1 MTSVPAVTAPTRA
14 PVTVACAQLTAGD
27 DMDLNIAAA
36 GDAVRR
42 ARDAGARLVLLPEN
56 VAMMTLGRDR
66 VLARA
71 RREADHPALAA
82 FRDLAR
88 ECGIWLHAGTLG
100 ILRED
105 GRAANRTYVLDPEG
119 AIAARYD
126 KIHMFDVDLSET
138 ERYRESETF
147 SPGDRAVTV
156 DLPWLRLGLSVCYDL
171 RFAALYRTLA
181 QAGADALAVPAAFTV
196 PTGRAHWHV
205 LLRARAIETGS
216 YVLAPAQTG
225 AHPQDR
231 RTYGHAL
238 IIGPWGEVLADAGET
253 PGLITATLDPAEV
266 DAARAKVPALIHDRP
281 FSRPSPVP
289 APPSA

>member
-1 MTSVPAVTAPTRA
+1 M
-14 PVTVACAQLTAGD
+14 ACAQVNASD
-27 DMDLNIAAA
+27 DMGANIATA

-42 ARDAGARLVLLPEN
+42 ARDLGADLVLLPEN
-56 VAMMTLGRDR
+56 VAMMTLGRAR
-66 VLARA
+66 VLAQA

-82 FRDLAR
+82 FQDLAR
-88 ECGIWLHAGTLG
+88 EAGVWLHAGTLG
-100 ILRED
+100 ILLDD
-105 GRAANRTYVLDPEG
+105 GRAANRTYVLDPRG
-119 AIAARYD
+119 TIAARYD
-126 KIHMFDVDLSET
+126 KIHMFDVALSEAET
-138 ERYRESETF
+138 YRESETF

-156 DLPWLRLGLSVCYDL
+156 DGPGLRLGLSVCYDL
-171 RFAALYRTLA
+171 RFAYLYRALA

-205 LLRARAIETGS
+205 LLRARAIETGC

-238 IIGPWGEVLADAGET
+238 IVAPWGEVLADAGEA

-266 DAARAKVPALIHDRP
+266 DAARAKVPALYHDRP
-281 FSRPSPVP
+281 FSGPHP
-289 APPSA
+289 AAPAASRSA